1 VLSGPSNDVIQV
13 DELDAIGIHIL
24 ELCSLDT
31 QLGLTL
37 FSGKSHFML
46 ALCHDLKAADYV
58 QNYAGI
64 IFASLPWIN
73 ILHKTQL
80 ACF

>member
-1 VLSGPSNDVIQV
+1 MIQV
-13 DELDAIGIHIL
+13 DELDAVGIHVL
-24 ELCSLDT
+24 ELCLLDT

-37 FSGKSHFML
+37 FFWNFML
-46 ALCHDLKAADYV
+46 ALCHDLKVADYV

-64 IFASLPWIN
+64 IFASLPWID
-73 ILHKTQL
+73 ILYKTQL